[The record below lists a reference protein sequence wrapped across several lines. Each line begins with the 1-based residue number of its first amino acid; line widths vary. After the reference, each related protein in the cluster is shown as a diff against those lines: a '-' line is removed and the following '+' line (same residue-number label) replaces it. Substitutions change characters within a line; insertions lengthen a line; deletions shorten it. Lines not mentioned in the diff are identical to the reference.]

1 MSFSSLQIMM
11 FYRPQ
16 PQPDVDGT
24 DGLVEPVAPQPQP
37 DVDGTDGLVELV
49 APQPQPDV
57 DGTDGLVEPV
67 APEQPQPDVA
77 ILVGAADPQQL
88 EPVCPDATDRALMY
102 CAATGSVTTNCPVCP
117 SSTTSY
123 VPGISLEATKNNF
136 WVSLAGIAI
145 LYETPV
151 TLFILSSASYI
162 PSVSPEFITSAVI
175 NTPCPVTTSAG
186 SIDNPET

>member
-24 DGLVEPVAPQPQP
+24 DRLVELVAPQPQP
-37 DVDGTDGLVELV
+37 DVDGADGLVELV

-57 DGTDGLVEPV
+57 DGTDGLVELV
-67 APEQPQPDVA
+67 APLQPQPDVVV
-77 ILVGAADPQQL
+77 LVRATDPQQL
-88 EPVCPDATDRALMY
+88 EPVRSDATDWVLMD
-102 CAATGSVTTNCPVCP
+102 CAATGSVTTSCPVSP
-117 SSTTSY
+117 SSTPSY

-145 LYETPV
+145 LYETSV
-151 TLFILSSASYI
+151 TLPILSSAS
-162 PSVSPEFITSAVI
+162 
-175 NTPCPVTTSAG
+175 
-186 SIDNPET
+186 